1 MSSSPKEQTPLP
13 KLDSS
18 IFDVAPKTDWQKSIT
33 KRNALESP
41 LLRMPRELRDLI
53 WTFTFTQT
61 IRPEAPQNSAY
72 SPLVVCRQLYREAAS
87 LSHTFLIWSFSCQPS
102 WEDFFWSLCENEKPK
117 YKKSLIRSIQIGVDS
132 TDLYMLAE
140 REDPGYDVEEEKV
153 EIAREDQ
160 GEYRRVTFRAF
171 ENLSHL
177 ELLLSATEV
186 FGDSDDDD
194 ETEHDTIPPPNSTE
208 INEAK
213 ENFTRTMR
221 QKLPHVRVTYRE
233 FGNTSAMKKYLEE
246 QDP

>member
-1 MSSSPKEQTPLP
+1 
-13 KLDSS
+13 
-18 IFDVAPKTDWQKSIT
+18 
-33 KRNALESP
+33 
-41 LLRMPRELRDLI
+41 MPRELRDLI

-61 IRPEAPQNSAY
+61 IKPEAPQNSTF
-72 SPLVVCRQLYREAAS
+72 SPLVVCRQFYREAAS
-87 LSHTFLIWSFSCQPS
+87 LAHQFLILSFSCQPS
-102 WEDFFWSLCENEKPK
+102 WEDFFWSLCENEKHK

-160 GEYRRVTFRAF
+160 GEYHRVTFRAF

-177 ELLLSATEV
+177 ELLLSATKV
-186 FGDSDDDD
+186 FGDSDDDE
-194 ETEHDTIPPPNSTE
+194 ETEHDTTPPPNSTE

-221 QKLPHVRVTYRE
+221 QKLPRVRVTYKE
-233 FGNTSAMKKYLEE
+233 FGNTSAMRKYLEE
-246 QDP
+246 QGL